1 MRKYNFK
8 LTVLLLSLV
17 LSWNILA
24 AESVTLNPSHP
35 DRYVVVKGDTL
46 WDISARFL
54 RDPWLWPEV
63 WYVNPQIRNPHLI
76 FPGDVIELTYV
87 NGQPRLSLRR
97 GDLVKLS
104 PRIRSRPLDG
114 AIPAIPID
122 AIQQFLSRPYVV
134 DGGAVDSAP
143 YIVSFGEDHLLGS
156 SDIRA
161 YVRAI
166 DQDTVRHFD
175 VIRPGKPYRDADTDE
190 ILGYEALLIGSAEL
204 VQTGD
209 PATLMLTDMELEF
222 LIGDR
227 LIPDTKD
234 IPLNSFVPR
243 PPDDPIKG
251 SIISVLNGVNQ
262 IGQYDI
268 VVLDRGANDGLK
280 PGMVLEINHRG
291 AVIRDTV
298 SPVGGIRVILPDEEA
313 GVLLVFRTFPRVSFG
328 LVMHATRAIHVG
340 DRVVNP

>member
-1 MRKYNFK
+1 MRKYTLK
-8 LTVLLLSLV
+8 LTTLLLSLV
-17 LSWNILA
+17 ISWNIVA
-24 AESVTLNPSHP
+24 AESVALNPSHP
-35 DRYVVVKGDTL
+35 DRYVVVEGDTL
-46 WDISARFL
+46 WGISARFL

-63 WYVNPQIRNPHLI
+63 WDVNPQIRNPHLI
-76 FPGDVIELTYV
+76 YPGDVIALSYA

-104 PRIRSRPLDG
+104 PRVRSTPLDG

-134 DGGAVDSAP
+134 DGEAVDTAP

-156 SDIRA
+156 TNVKA

-166 DQDTVRHFD
+166 QKETVHHFD
-175 VIRPGKPYRDADTDE
+175 VIRPGKPYKDADTQE
-190 ILGYEALLIGSAEL
+190 ILGYEALLIGNAEL
-204 VQTGD
+204 VFTGD
-209 PATLMLTDMELEF
+209 PATLMLTNMELEF

-243 PPDDPIKG
+243 PPDGPVTG

-268 VVLDRGANDGLK
+268 VVLDRGANDTLK
-280 PGMVLEINHRG
+280 PGMVLRINHRG
-291 AVIRDTV
+291 AVVRDTV
-298 SPVGGIRVILPDEEA
+298 SPFGETRVTLPDEPA